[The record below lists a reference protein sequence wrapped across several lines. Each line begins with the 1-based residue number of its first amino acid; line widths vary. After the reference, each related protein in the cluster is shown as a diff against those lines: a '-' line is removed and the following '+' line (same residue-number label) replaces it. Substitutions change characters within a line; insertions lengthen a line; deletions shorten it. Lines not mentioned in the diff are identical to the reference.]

1 MEIKDSKLNHYL
13 NNCSAQS
20 ILVPL
25 DFSDVA
31 DYALDHARALASI
44 FGYNLFLLHVISKR
58 HLGKPE
64 ETEARK
70 RLQAISDNIS
80 VQYDLQVDFVIR
92 TGNIFD
98 TISDLADELCAA
110 FIVMG
115 VHGKRGVAHLVG
127 SYPYKVVCKAHVPVL
142 VVKETHHHVGFN
154 NIVIP
159 IDFSRKSAQKVAQ
172 ATKFAKFFGAK
183 IRVFGFLS
191 SENKAKII
199 NKEALLKS
207 VNDYFVSKGVTV
219 TSDLMIKPGLDWA
232 EALMVF
238 SEKVDADLIMIV
250 AESGSRF
257 QDIFSANYTERIL
270 DRVNV
275 PVLTIMPCEEDLAEE
290 AEAIKSRQGII
301 TPFVDPLGFFVRSAD
316 V

>member
-1 MEIKDSKLNHYL
+1 MEINDTKINDYL
-13 NNCSAQS
+13 KNCTARS

-25 DFSDVA
+25 DFTDVA
-31 DYALDHARALASI
+31 DYALDHARALACA
-44 FGYNLFLLHVISKR
+44 FGYNLFLLHVINKKHS
-58 HLGKPE
+58 GKPE
-64 ETEARK
+64 TEQARN
-70 RLQAISDNIS
+70 RLQEISDNIAA
-80 VQYDLQVDFVIR
+80 QYDLKVDFVIR

-142 VVKETHHHVGFN
+142 VVKEKHHHLGFN

-159 IDFSRKSAQKVAQ
+159 IDFSRRSAQKVAQ

-207 VNDYFVSKGVTV
+207 VNDYFVLNKVSV

-232 EALMVF
+232 EALLLF
-238 SEKVDADLIMIV
+238 SDKVDADLIMIV

-257 QDIFSANYTERIL
+257 QDIFSSNYTERIL
-270 DRVNV
+270 DKVNV
-275 PVLTIMPCEEDLAEE
+275 PVLTIMPCAEDLAEE

-301 TPFVDPLGFFVRSAD
+301 TPFVDPLGFFVRSTDA
-316 V
+316 